1 MPGKPMER
9 RKFLRFSALLAL
21 IPASDALEGLES
33 PHAGNPERDTLFGR
47 MEERFLEYLSHGE
60 QVKALRELEN
70 TAVQKT
76 RFAEEYE
83 FVRGYVK
90 KKIQHSS
97 VEIIPEDK
105 ELCSR
110 FLEATDRTIIY
121 RDKTDVWLG
130 KLRQG
135 VPMWHGMRHHER
147 LHMLQDHHSEK
158 DRLDDLFCDHNFVSR
173 GAPSEK
179 AEKQYVYFVE
189 KLFDLGET
197 NPEELMALLR
207 GYKKEF
213 NIKSDSWGA
222 VFDDFRNRLEKQ
234 LSLTYARYPLMETH
248 ACFAGNQPL
257 DGDRITLTLEGIED
271 NINYRVSRRVDEV
284 SGGGF
289 DVRRILRDIE
299 TLYGIL
305 LKSGVKIPE
314 AHIVVSEI
322 VGKSLGDFDFMYYY
336 PGISKAVYDLGG
348 KFKTSPEEARQ
359 TLNKIWVPYRTGIA
373 LVVKKAVEDYLAGN
387 YSTSAERRLL

>member
-21 IPASDALEGLES
+21 IPASNVLEGLES
-33 PHAGNPERDTLFGR
+33 LYAGNPERDTLFGS
-47 MEERFLEYLSHGE
+47 MEERFLGSLKHEE
-60 QVKALRELEN
+60 QVKALTELEN
-70 TAVQKT
+70 AAVQKT
-76 RFAEEYE
+76 NFLEEYE

-90 KKIQHSS
+90 KNIQHPS

-147 LHMLQDHHSEK
+147 LHLLQDNNSEK
-158 DRLDDLFCDHNFVSR
+158 DKIDDLLCDHNVVSR
-173 GAPSEK
+173 DAPSEN
-179 AEKQYVYFVE
+179 AEKQYLSFVE
-189 KLFDLGET
+189 ELFDSGKMNPGEV
-197 NPEELMALLR
+197 MAPLR
-207 GYKKEF
+207 GYKKKF

-222 VFDDFRNRLEKQ
+222 VLDDFRNRLEKQ
-234 LSLTYARYPLMETH
+234 LSLTSARYPLMETH

-257 DGDRITLTLEGIED
+257 DGDRITLEGIED

-299 TLYGIL
+299 TLYGVL

-336 PGISKAVYDLGG
+336 PEMSKAVSDLSG
-348 KFKTSPEEARQ
+348 KFKTNPEEARQ

-373 LVVKKAVEDYLAGN
+373 IVVKKDAENYLARN
-387 YSTSAERRLL
+387 YSTSAERRLF